1 MSLCWEYINLAAMG
15 LIQGTPWTLP
25 VKTRKMQAPAFQSDS
40 YSSETKSR
48 HMASQLHLQDA
59 IFIWETTNINPMI
72 DTRDFVSLPLWP
84 ACQVFTA
91 KLFLA
96 TAKRCNFLLAAE
108 TPWKT
113 KLLPLYYHQ
122 QILGKAGRPAVV
134 VTKAK
139 VCSLRTREYSPLKI
153 CKATATLDLTGS
165 SIS

>member
-1 MSLCWEYINLAAMG
+1 M
-15 LIQGTPWTLP
+15 LP
-25 VKTRKMQAPAFQSDS
+25 AKTWKMRAPAFQRDS
-40 YSSETKSR
+40 YSSETNCR

-59 IFIWETTNINPMI
+59 ICIWETTNINPVI

-84 ACQVFTA
+84 ACQVFKA

-96 TAKRCNFLLAAE
+96 TAKRCNFILAAG

-113 KLLPLYYHQ
+113 KLLPLYHHQ
-122 QILGKAGRPAVV
+122 QILGKAGRPDVA

-153 CKATATLDLTGS
+153 CKATVTLDLTGS